1 MTVIL
6 VILLSTLPMSSVFCA
21 PVWACLF
28 ILSCLINE
36 LSASEHNDIMPS
48 GYGILIKAR
57 KTFTTMCT
65 VLASEKKCAECS
77 LLLSVGNH
85 WKGNM
90 EESQTTFSFTISLF
104 LSISFLCTVLHG
116 EDPKTTLAFRL
127 CSTLCWREQAVCC
140 RHSEPCDQRCPL
152 IETLHR
158 KQHIPA
164 FSLLILMACEWGSK
178 LLTLR
183 SNETSNWKHVPPSD
197 QWEST
202 HCTTVVR
209 KPPEW
214 LSRSFAL
221 IRTH

>member
-1 MTVIL
+1 MSYYC
-6 VILLSTLPMSSVFCA
+6 LLCPWALFFVLCCLWT

-36 LSASEHNDIMPS
+36 LSASEHNDIMPT

-90 EESQTTFSFTISLF
+90 EESRTTFSFPISLF
-104 LSISFLCTVLHG
+104 LSISFLCTVLLG
-116 EDPKTTLAFRL
+116 EDPKTTLASRL

-140 RHSEPCDQRCPL
+140 RYGEPCDQRCPL

-164 FSLLILMACEWGSK
+164 FFSSDLDGVWMRLEVANFKKQWNIKLKACASIRPVRLNPLHSCCEK
-178 LLTLR
+178 
-183 SNETSNWKHVPPSD
+183 TSRM
-197 QWEST
+197 T
-202 HCTTVVR
+202 
-209 KPPEW
+209 
-214 LSRSFAL
+214 F
-221 IRTH
+221 